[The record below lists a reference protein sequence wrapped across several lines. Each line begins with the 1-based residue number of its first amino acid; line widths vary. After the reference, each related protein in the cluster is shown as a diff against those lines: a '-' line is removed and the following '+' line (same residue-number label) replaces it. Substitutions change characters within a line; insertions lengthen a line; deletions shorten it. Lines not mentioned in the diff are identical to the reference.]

1 MIGFSLKFWTMNP
14 AQSGEGFD
22 IGNSNTFIFQDEMY
36 ESVLQVADM
45 VTKVAG
51 QNPDLEK
58 YVQAMLKS
66 LTEAGGV
73 EDTAVVEENV
83 DPIDFVKHELKCTE
97 ALVKLEPEFT
107 EMTEY
112 EEEEEKWEE
121 DFKDLRKKK
130 DKGKS
135 LASSGPIYKCENC
148 LKGKSQ
154 VSSNRNNSQ
163 FFPKI

>member
-14 AQSGEGFD
+14 APSGEGFD

-36 ESVLQVADM
+36 ESVLQVADI

-66 LTEAGGV
+66 LTEAGGL
-73 EDTAVVEENV
+73 EDSAVLEENV
-83 DPIDFVKHELKCTE
+83 DPTDFITVKHELKCTE
-97 ALVKLEPEFT
+97 ALVKLEPDYT
-107 EMTEY
+107 DITEY
-112 EEEEEKWEE
+112 DDTEEKWEE

-135 LASSGPIYKCENC
+135 PASSGP
-148 LKGKSQ
+148 
-154 VSSNRNNSQ
+154 SSPSPNS
-163 FFPKI
+163 